1 MDDFA
6 ILGGLFTIALVAAT
20 ILPAQ
25 SEAALVS
32 LLVAGTHS
40 PFLLVAVASAG
51 NVLGAVVNWA
61 LGRGV
66 EGFSDR
72 KWFPVS
78 EVALDRAT
86 VERSIAAGDS
96 GSGRVLESLRR
107 LSTQLSASQVGIT
120 LTTLLVGYLA
130 QPSVATLLRSP
141 LEAVGL
147 SAGLVTSL
155 SVLLALVIVSL
166 NLIVDLTVAFIDPR
180 IRTST

>member
-78 EVALDRAT
+78 PKALDKAQGWYRRYGRWSLLLSWAPVIGDPLT
-86 VERSIAAGDS
+86 VAAGLMREPFWS
-96 GSGRVLESLRR
+96 FL
-107 LSTQLSASQVGIT
+107 I
-120 LTTLLVGYLA
+120 
-130 QPSVATLLRSP
+130 
-141 LEAVGL
+141 
-147 SAGLVTSL
+147 LVTITKTVRY
-155 SVLLALVIVSL
+155 VLLALGALGVMSPV
-166 NLIVDLTVAFIDPR
+166 V
-180 IRTST
+180 